1 MYTAHCTGQ
10 GAGADAAP
18 VILFAPPL
26 TGQARIDMQ
35 TVCLHRHRLGEE
47 ILIYRSGNIGND
59 SLVHYLEMFV
69 DFIVP
74 KELAEDM
81 VINAM
86 NSANGFMNYSSSI
99 EYLRYTDITKKLKV
113 PLINVVPMRYDDIS
127 PKM

>member
-26 TGQARIDMQ
+26 TGQARIDVQ

-59 SLVHYLEMFV
+59 SLVQYFEMCV

-81 VINAM
+81 AINAM

-99 EYLRYTDITKKLKV
+99 EYLYSI
-113 PLINVVPMRYDDIS
+113 LISRKNCKFR
-127 PKM
+127 